1 VAIAPAN
8 RLLPHPRKVILEMV
22 SPLDLIPE
30 YFPSAVKERLGING
44 IPTPS
49 AGIKKEKKGGE
60 KNKKTARKERLN
72 LIDTEKVSLSRR
84 MLTHVITVFKENL
97 KFNQQDISKK

>member
-1 VAIAPAN
+1 
-8 RLLPHPRKVILEMV
+8 MV

-30 YFPSAVKERLGING
+30 YFPSAVKERLGIKG

-60 KNKKTARKERLN
+60 KNKKTAQQERLN
-72 LIDTEKVSLSRR
+72 LIDTEKVSLSRDEKIR
-84 MLTHVITVFKENL
+84 TSDPTPPRRVL
-97 KFNQQDISKK
+97 